1 MENMQKNIKV
11 IWWIKSLLA
20 SYIVTGILL
29 LVLTF
34 FMYKFELNEK
44 DNSGRFNI
52 YDCNGVKAILDYGH
66 NIDGYRK
73 VLSSLKE
80 LAKGNIIGVIGI
92 PGDRSNND
100 AVRIGKLSGKNLNK
114 IIIKED
120 KDRRGRRCGEIAELI
135 KNGVLQVNKDSDLKV
150 ILDEVEAFR
159 TALMEA
165 KRGDTVIVFFEKR
178 KPLLEVIEYFRKE
191 QEENGYKKI
200 N

>member
-73 VLSSLKE
+73 VVSSLKE

-150 ILDEVEAFR
+150 ILEEVEAYR
-159 TALMEA
+159 TALREA
-165 KRGDTVIVFFEKR
+165 KKEATEIVFFEKR

-191 QEENGYKKI
+191 QEENGAATA
-200 N
+200 